1 MQKILNTSFI
11 VLILILS
18 VYSLSQELIYL
29 PGSEYGKAFPN
40 IAEGYLARNEAYFG
54 IAPNYE
60 PFKDFI
66 NNPRYWNIGRS
77 VGMLHILLDSP
88 TQGPVTTICTAT
100 MISENHIITNH
111 HCIPGSNPNAPVI
124 GAKLRMGFHSLAEEG
139 ETFEVNV
146 LPLEKSFALD
156 YTVLQ
161 VEGKPGLS
169 YGFLELDYREPKAG
183 EPLFMIHHSLGESKM
198 ITRLNC
204 SIISSMKNSSA
215 LENAEVPSDYVTEN
229 SDTDVR
235 HRCDSLGG
243 SSGSLVFAQ
252 LDDQIV
258 GLHFAGTDS
267 DISIENRFNLFKKFS
282 VVAEQS
288 SFLSALQ
295 DPPQDIIV
303 DPNPITVNPNE
314 GFLTVLSEPSGA
326 SIYVNDDYLGVTPI
340 SSHSLAVGDYS
351 LRLVLTDY
359 EELNG
364 HFSIVAQQLT
374 EGELELIPIT
384 SPKPTS
390 VENSQIKQL
399 SILNSN
405 NAGVFS
411 IAFGPKGRTL
421 AAGDINGI
429 SLWGIEDGELRSTLS
444 GHENYVWGLAF
455 NPKGG
460 VLASASDDGTVKLWS
475 YTDNHLPIT
484 LQGHTD
490 GVRAV
495 AFNPK
500 NNNVL
505 ASSSSDGTIKLWNI
519 ANGKNLATLQGHTN
533 NVWAIAFSPDGKLI
547 ASGSLDTTIRLW
559 DVKKAQLL
567 KTFRGHEDSIWAV
580 AFSPNGQ
587 TIASGSVD
595 NTVKL
600 WDINSGQ
607 VISTLQGHT
616 DVVNNVEFNPGG
628 NILASASSDA
638 TIKLWNVSSGQLITT
653 LNGHSHWVYDVDFSP
668 NGRLLASASGD
679 GTVRLWG
686 EDEIR

>member
-1 MQKILNTSFI
+1 MQKILNASFT
-11 VLILILS
+11 LLLLTLS
-18 VYSLSQELIYL
+18 GYSLSQELIYL

-40 IAEGYLARNEAYFG
+40 VPEGYLARNEAYFG

-88 TQGPVTTICTAT
+88 TQGPVTTVCTAT
-100 MISENHIITNH
+100 LISGSHIITNH

-124 GAKLRMGFHSLAEEG
+124 SAKLRMGFHSLAEEG
-139 ETFEVNV
+139 ELFEVNV

-161 VEGKPGLS
+161 VEGTPGLS
-169 YGFLELDYREPKAG
+169 YGFLELDYREPRAG
-183 EPLFMIHHSLGESKM
+183 EPLFMIHHSLGEPKM

-204 SIISSMKNSSA
+204 SIISGTNDNSE
-215 LENAEVPSDYVTEN
+215 LENVEVPSDYVTEN

-267 DISIENRFNLFKKFS
+267 DIPVESRFNLFKKFS
-282 VVAEQS
+282 VVVEQS
-288 SFLSALQ
+288 SFLSALEK
-295 DPPQDIIV
+295 PTQDIV
-303 DPNPITVNPNE
+303 DNPNPITVNPNE

-326 SIYVNDDYLGVTPI
+326 NVYINNDYLGITPI
-340 SSHSLAVGDYS
+340 RDYSLAVGDYS
-351 LRLVLTDY
+351 LRLALAGY

-364 HFSIVAQQLT
+364 KFSIVAQELT
-374 EGELELIPIT
+374 EGELELIPLT
-384 SPKPTS
+384 PEPTS
-390 VENSQIKQL
+390 ASYPQVKQL
-399 SILNSN
+399 SVLNGD
-405 NAGVFS
+405 NAGFFS
-411 IAFGPKGRTL
+411 IAFGPRGRLL
-421 AAGDINGI
+421 AAGDVNSI
-429 SLWGIEDGELRSTLS
+429 SLWNIEDGELRNKLS
-444 GHENYVWGLAF
+444 GHRNYVWGLAF
-455 NPKGG
+455 NPKERA
-460 VLASASDDGTVKLWS
+460 LASASDDGTIKLWG
-475 YTDNHLPIT
+475 YTDNSLPVT
-484 LQGHTD
+484 LQGHTG

-495 AFNPK
+495 AFSPS
-500 NNNVL
+500 NNNIL
-505 ASSSSDGTIKLWNI
+505 ASSSSDGTIKMWNVSS
-519 ANGKNLATLQGHTN
+519 GKTLATLQGHTN

-547 ASGSLDTTIRLW
+547 ASGGLDATVRLW
-559 DVKKAQLL
+559 DAKKAQLL
-567 KTFRGHEDSIWAV
+567 ETFRGHENSIWAV

-587 TIASGSVD
+587 TVASGSVD

-600 WDINSGQ
+600 WDVHSGQ
-607 VISTLQGHT
+607 TITTLYGHT
-616 DVVNNVEFNPGG
+616 DIVNSVEFNPAG

-638 TIKLWNVSSGQLITT
+638 TIKLWDVSSGQLIDT
-653 LNGHSHWVYDVDFSP
+653 LSGHSHWVYDVAFSP

-679 GTVRLWG
+679 GTIRLWG
-686 EDEIR
+686 ED